1 MIMSSIF
8 TQIINRE
15 IPANIEY
22 ENDAFLVIHD
32 INPAAPIH
40 LLIIP
45 KKEIVNIQDL
55 NKEDMPMISQVFTI
69 AQELATK
76 HKVENGYRLV
86 ANNGKDA
93 GQTVFHLHFHFLAG
107 QKMSSHL

>member
-1 MIMSSIF
+1 MSSLF

-15 IPANIEY
+15 IPATIEY
-22 ENDAFLVIHD
+22 EDDAFIVIHD

-55 NKEDMPMISQVFTI
+55 DKEDIPMMSQVFSI
-69 AQELATK
+69 AQQLATK
-76 HKVENGYRLV
+76 HNVENGYRLV

-107 QKMSSHL
+107 HKMSSHL